1 MSKLSIV
8 IMSACFFFFVAI
20 GSVHA
25 SQSEG
30 TISTSEYRSLV
41 CKNAVC
47 SDFGNINWR
56 PTGATPIVISD
67 NGISGY
73 AWGDEI
79 GWINFDLEDTAVT
92 IDETTGVLSGYA
104 FANSGGWI
112 NFNPTRVAGGEEVGV
127 SIDENGKF
135 VGWAWVSG
143 ANGGWMKFDCA
154 APATCVSTDWRP
166 IGQRDV
172 IQQKT
177 SSSSGRSILRNS
189 NNFINQNIMIPALQ
203 TLSDSD
209 VYRIYDLVKR
219 ILELVLQIEKIKKG
233 VEIENATINLS
244 TTSIPFSRPYELTS
258 LSQKVSNVS
267 NIPKTFSKNNLI
279 INSGLSL
286 LVIIFSI
293 LFIF

>member
-79 GWINFDLEDTAVT
+79 GWINFDLEDAAVT
-92 IDETTGVLSGYA
+92 IDATTGVLSGYA

-135 VGWAWVSG
+135 VGWAWASG

-177 SSSSGRSILRNS
+177 SSSSRRSILQNS
-189 NNFINQNIMIPALQ
+189 NNFINQNIILPVLE
-203 TLSDSD
+203 TFSERDI
-209 VYRIYDLVKR
+209 YKIYDIVRR
-219 ILELVLQIEKIKKG
+219 ILELILQIEETKQG
-233 VEIENATINLS
+233 IEVDTVSENVNIFPILTLGMDGS
-244 TTSIPFSRPYELTS
+244 TVLNQRTSDS
-258 LSQKVSNVS
+258 L
-267 NIPKTFSKNNLI
+267 NIPKSFLQKNSIAFSGVSLFGI
-279 INSGLSL
+279 IL
-286 LVIIFSI
+286 SI
-293 LFIF
+293 LLIF